1 MNIESVIKK
10 NNNKLYDPYIIAEAG
25 VNHEGSIANAYKLI
39 ELAADGGADAIKFQ
53 TYKADKIASKLSPSY
68 WNLRSEKTK
77 SQYALFK
84 KYDKFWKRNIF

>member
-53 TYKADKIASKLSPSY
+53 TYRAEKIASKHSQFLAAFPFPPYTISSPGFSA
-68 WNLRSEKTK
+68 T
-77 SQYALFK
+77 F
-84 KYDKFWKRNIF
+84 